1 MGFGSIYFGGGEG
14 WTSKPKQSSQP
25 FDQHTRIMNRFGE
38 TPVSMLRKTAG
49 LKRQLAEHPDKPTL
63 YVFVSLKG
71 ER

>member
-25 FDQHTRIMNRFGE
+25 FDRHTSIMDRLGNV
-38 TPVSMLRKTAG
+38 PVSMLRKTAG

-63 YVFVSLKG
+63 YVFVSLKR

>member
-1 MGFGSIYFGGGEG
+1 
-14 WTSKPKQSSQP
+14 
-25 FDQHTRIMNRFGE
+25 MNRFGE

-63 YVFVSLKG
+63 YVFVSLKR